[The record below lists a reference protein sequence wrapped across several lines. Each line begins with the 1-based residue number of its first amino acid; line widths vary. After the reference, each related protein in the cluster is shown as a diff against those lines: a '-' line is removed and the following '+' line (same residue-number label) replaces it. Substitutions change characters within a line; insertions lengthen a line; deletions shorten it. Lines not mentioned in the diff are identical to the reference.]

1 MFRKLFP
8 RSSLLASG
16 LPAFQRQETI
26 FVILDLSLLSILLV
40 CHALFSPFWGN
51 PSTLLVS
58 VIGIG
63 FSLRSAEFIWVYSQ
77 SELPSQSTITRLTW
91 ISILLDVGLAVTL
104 SILTDS
110 DDAPYYLLLIV
121 PVLLAAFRFSA
132 AKLASIISL
141 ASAGVFFPVWVYFRH
156 HPPTEILEY
165 LEAGVSSV
173 LLGIVGVVVW
183 MLVRDLRKRE
193 VEAEHN
199 LVTLYQ
205 TREKLVEDEKLLAL
219 GSLSAAIAG
228 EILTP
233 AAQICKWIAK
243 AQYSAPPERD
253 HILQATE
260 NEARRLVVLAT
271 DFLFYA
277 RLDATSATV
286 TSAPTVAGD
295 VVESCRRLSQKL
307 GVTLDLQRPDEL
319 FVHSDSILLK
329 QAIVKLV
336 ENAIEASATG
346 DVVKL
351 RVYSRDQSVCFEVQN
366 SGVSIPDHDRTRIF
380 EPFFTTKVAGT
391 GMGLSIARKIARIH
405 GGDLEL
411 ISNEPHNICFLLTIP
426 EIEAPG
432 NHLPRG
438 VALQSSS

>member
-1 MFRKLFP
+1 MFKRLFP
-8 RSSLLASG
+8 PSSLLASG

-63 FSLRSAEFIWVYSQ
+63 FSLRSAEFIWVYSL
-77 SELPSQSTITRLTW
+77 SELPSQRTIIRVTW
-91 ISILLDVGLAVTL
+91 ISILLDFLLAVML

-110 DDAPYYLLLIV
+110 DDSPYYLLLIV
-121 PVLLAAFRFSA
+121 PVLLAAFRFGA
-132 AKLASIISL
+132 AKLAFIISL

-156 HPPTEILEY
+156 HPPTEILEF

-173 LLGIVGVVVW
+173 LLGIVGAVVW

-193 VEAEHN
+193 AEAEHN

-205 TREKLVEDEKLLAL
+205 TREKLMEDEKLVAL
-219 GSLSAAIAG
+219 GSLSAGIAG
-228 EILTP
+228 EILNP
-233 AAQICKWIAK
+233 ASQICKSIAQ
-243 AQYSAPPERD
+243 AQHAPAPERNE
-253 HILQATE
+253 ILAAAE
-260 NEARRLVVLAT
+260 NEARRLVALAT
-271 DFLFYA
+271 DFLLYA
-277 RLDATSATV
+277 RLDAASATV
-286 TSAPTVAGD
+286 TSAPTLAGN
-295 VVESCRRLSQKL
+295 VIEACRSLAEDHGVKL
-307 GVTLDLQRPDEL
+307 KLERSGEL

-329 QAIVKLV
+329 QAIVKV
-336 ENAIEASATG
+336 VQNAIEASRKG
-346 DVVKL
+346 DVVDL
-351 RVYSRDQSVCFEVQN
+351 IISSRDQCVCFEVKN
-366 SGVSIPDHDRTRIF
+366 PGTPIPEHERTRMF
-380 EPFFTTKVAGT
+380 EPFFTTKPAGT

-411 ISNEPHNICFLLTIP
+411 VSNEPGSICFLLTIP

-432 NHLPRG
+432 IHVQRG
-438 VALQSSS
+438 MALHTGN